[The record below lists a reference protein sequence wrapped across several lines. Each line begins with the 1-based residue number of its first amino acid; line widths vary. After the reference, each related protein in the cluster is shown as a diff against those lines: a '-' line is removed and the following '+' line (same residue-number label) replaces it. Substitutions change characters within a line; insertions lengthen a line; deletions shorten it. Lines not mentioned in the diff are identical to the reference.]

1 MKNFRLT
8 LAATIMLA
16 AFTKTSA
23 QSLAT
28 NYKGTGNSNPIS
40 PCVFCADPTALVCD
54 GRVYVYGTN
63 DHQQFLHNN
72 KQGSNNYGNIR
83 SLVVFSSDDMV
94 NWTFHGTI
102 DVGKLC
108 TSWGWRFAASWAP
121 SVTWRETENGQRE
134 FFLYFANSGGSI
146 GVLTASAPTGPWT
159 SPFSK
164 PFIDD
169 TTPGV
174 KPCNW
179 IFDPGVLIDD
189 QGTGWIAFGG
199 GDPQP
204 TGSKLMPGNSRIAK
218 LKPSMIQLDGSAVN
232 LPAPYLFEASELNMM
247 NGRYVYTY
255 NTSWSDRDDWNSYPG
270 RGGNAAPSSCS
281 MCYMVT
287 DTPLNPD
294 SWEYRGE
301 YVPNEGNFGM
311 GWGNNHT
318 HLQKFGNDY
327 YLFYHST
334 LLEQSMNTG
343 ASGFRSIGV
352 DKATVNE
359 ETQTINKMTLTKS
372 GVSPV
377 GHMNPYT
384 LQQAETMATS
394 GGVSYE
400 DFSNINKPTS
410 ISTLGNDASQ
420 NLQLNMKAGA
430 WTMMRSVDFGNN
442 GAKTF
447 TLTAKGNGRLEIRLN
462 SKVATPAA
470 IVEFSSASMA
480 EHSVEL
486 DPEQFKGLKNVF
498 FLFTSADNVMFDAW
512 QFTESGTNAIKGIP
526 QTQDARQRQF
536 FTTDGRRL
544 SDGHHRGM
552 VIEQVTDA
560 QGTRRT
566 FKRAN
571 RK

>member
-1 MKNFRLT
+1 
-8 LAATIMLA
+8 
-16 AFTKTSA
+16 
-23 QSLAT
+23 
-28 NYKGTGNSNPIS
+28 
-40 PCVFCADPTALVCD
+40 
-54 GRVYVYGTN
+54 
-63 DHQQFLHNN
+63 
-72 KQGSNNYGNIR
+72 
-83 SLVVFSSDDMV
+83 
-94 NWTFHGTI
+94 
-102 DVGKLC
+102 
-108 TSWGWRFAASWAP
+108 
-121 SVTWRETENGQRE
+121 
-134 FFLYFANSGGSI
+134 
-146 GVLTASAPTGPWT
+146 
-159 SPFSK
+159 
-164 PFIDD
+164 
-169 TTPGV
+169 
-174 KPCNW
+174 
-179 IFDPGVLIDD
+179 
-189 QGTGWIAFGG
+189 
-199 GDPQP
+199 
-204 TGSKLMPGNSRIAK
+204 
-218 LKPSMIQLDGSAVN
+218 
-232 LPAPYLFEASELNMM
+232 
-247 NGRYVYTY
+247 
-255 NTSWSDRDDWNSYPG
+255 
-270 RGGNAAPSSCS
+270 
-281 MCYMVT
+281 
-287 DTPLNPD
+287 
-294 SWEYRGE
+294 
-301 YVPNEGNFGM
+301 M
-311 GWGNNHT
+311 GWGKNHT

-480 EHSVEL
+480 EHTVEL
-486 DPEQFKGLKNVF
+486 DPELFKGLKNVF

-526 QTQDARQRQF
+526 ETKDVSQRKL

-544 SDGHHRGM
+544 SNGHHRGM